1 MGTLLLV
8 WHYAVCT
15 ILLLLCWAAREKD
28 KIKLCVCCDIAMLI
42 VAVIGFYFAYP
53 VFAES
58 GKTFVMYVQRYALY
72 SFGVFVF
79 PVTGLLM
86 TMGCSGDRL

>member
-1 MGTLLLV
+1 MGMLLLI
-8 WHYAVCT
+8 WHYGVCAL
-15 ILLLLCWAAREKD
+15 LLLLCWMAREKD
-28 KIKLCVCCDIAMLI
+28 KLRWCVCCDIAMLI
-42 VAVIGFYFAYP
+42 VAVAGFFLAYP

-58 GKTFVMYVQRYALY
+58 GKTFAMYVQRYALF

-86 TMGCSGDRL
+86 TMGCSGDGL